1 MTRAYQT
8 SGAPQRPSRRAGP
21 GLSRYAGASSYL
33 RSIRPSVMGDRTDL
47 ARRVGAGR
55 ALAGKAE
62 TAGITVMLVDER
74 GTSSTC
80 PKCSRRVPKPAGR
93 VFSCPH
99 CGQGGHR
106 DLVAAASIAART
118 GGGIIPAIPSGAGIT
133 HRRAGTHLPGVHP
146 ARRDPRRG
154 PPSRPAAPGHLAG
167 TGPPP
172 TPPGTRGVA
181 RPKARNTQAPDNP
194 SKTYE

>member
-1 MTRAYQT
+1 MTRAYPT

-99 CGQGGHR
+99 CGHGGHR

-118 GGGIIPAIPSGAGIT
+118 RGRGSVSGPSLPLPRGETARVSTGMRTPCRGGPRARAWPRRPIRPTSI
-133 HRRAGTHLPGVHP
+133 RAGRGGTP
-146 ARRDPRRG
+146 AMRW
-154 PPSRPAAPGHLAG
+154 
-167 TGPPP
+167 
-172 TPPGTRGVA
+172 PPGPVA
-181 RPKARNTQAPDNP
+181 DPA
-194 SKTYE
+194 SSFISL